1 MYKGCLPAKRSSSFA
16 KGEMARFESKIR
28 SAPPF
33 PAGALPFVT
42 CLDEPL
48 ATSSPASRELPL
60 KGKPLSGC
68 KKEGASFGAPGRLAT
83 SSLVCNTSLCSTCPP
98 SGGPGI
104 SLVVLRGLWVGC
116 ACAPRGEDSPK
127 GYRSPEAQSRL
138 FAGFGPYRV
147 QRAPAVGEYTK
158 TIEARRAG
166 EFKIPPDP
174 LALAERAEYSVRC
187 CKAHN
192 RMSQSAHKNRSPL
205 HRLYLLLASPQ
216 KI

>member
-1 MYKGCLPAKRSSSFA
+1 MEKTSVPSVEGTLVFRDKVFPLRGRWPEGPDEVYKGCLPAKRSSSFA

-68 KKEGASFGAPGRLAT
+68 KKEGASFGAPGSLAT
-83 SSLVCNTSLCSTCPP
+83 SSLVCNTLLCSVCLP

-104 SLVVLRGLWVGC
+104 SLVVLRGLWES
-116 ACAPRGEDSPK
+116 RGSK
-127 GYRSPEAQSRL
+127 GGNRN
-138 FAGFGPYRV
+138 
-147 QRAPAVGEYTK
+147 
-158 TIEARRAG
+158 
-166 EFKIPPDP
+166 PP
-174 LALAERAEYSVRC
+174 
-187 CKAHN
+187 
-192 RMSQSAHKNRSPL
+192 
-205 HRLYLLLASPQ
+205 
-216 KI
+216 